1 MAVNLLGLG
10 DSYAIARSRA
20 EGFLSVSRCG
30 AVLITVL
37 VLGTVASNAQA
48 TVLLSNSASG
58 LSSSASFTI
67 SGAAGS
73 RQLKILL
80 TNTDSVTGAGSAIVP
95 SEVVSGLFFNLG
107 TATFTPVSAT
117 LESGAAI
124 IRTNCEHNCTDKTNV
139 GEEFSYASGGVNWL
153 DEDSQGFSSSGYL
166 IANANKVNFDGSNYD
181 NPKALDG
188 INFGIVS
195 DGWVA
200 GSGNGGLDGV
210 ALIEGIVKF
219 VLDIPDGL
227 EETDLNNVYFTYG
240 TSPN

>member
-1 MAVNLLGLG
+1 MVCHSRAANYVLGLTEVQMNKTHQYG
-10 DSYAIARSRA
+10 SITDNQLR
-20 EGFLSVSRCG
+20 
-30 AVLITVL
+30 VLEHLGVL
-37 VLGTVASNAQA
+37 
-48 TVLLSNSASG
+48 
-58 LSSSASFTI
+58 
-67 SGAAGS
+67 
-73 RQLKILL
+73 R
-80 TNTDSVTGAGSAIVP
+80 
-95 SEVVSGLFFNLG
+95 
-107 TATFTPVSAT
+107 
-117 LESGAAI
+117 
-124 IRTNCEHNCTDKTNV
+124 
-139 GEEFSYASGGVNWL
+139 VNWL

-166 IANANKVNFDGSNYD
+166 IANANKGNFDGSNYD